1 MPRIDLNLR
10 NFIIAE
16 CLNGRKLLPRP
27 SPHGATNWGDSP
39 IKAEVRMTE
48 PDRAPLRW
56 RGNIHRAVA
65 WLRAPS
71 DGEDQASFQ
80 LDVIWSNGVERLPEV
95 YALERSNPCF
105 EVAWS
110 LLRTALTSRL
120 NVLIVPAGPGTLG
133 AIRGDGKA
141 PVRTVVL
148 RVFSSAHMTRE
159 FFDES
164 EKRMGGW
171 PTQPNG

>member
-1 MPRIDLNLR
+1 
-10 NFIIAE
+10 
-16 CLNGRKLLPRP
+16 
-27 SPHGATNWGDSP
+27 
-39 IKAEVRMTE
+39 MTE

-110 LLRTALTSRL
+110 LLRTALTLRL
-120 NVLIVPAGPGTLG
+120 NVLIVPAGPGHVGSHQGGWEG
-133 AIRGDGKA
+133 AGAHRCTQGLLIRPHDQG
-141 PVRTVVL
+141 VL
-148 RVFSSAHMTRE
+148 R
-159 FFDES
+159 
-164 EKRMGGW
+164 
-171 PTQPNG
+171 